1 MLKTLKK
8 RWVYVWYLTIK
19 NISIN
24 RKIIVDSSEII
35 RHKNGEFPIYIEGV
49 KVKNNRNFGRM
60 NVVRKWKRKY

>member
-1 MLKTLKK
+1 M
-8 RWVYVWYLTIK
+8 
-19 NISIN
+19 SIN